1 MFNFGGMLAG
11 IGVAAEGAVKF
22 NRSKKHDEE
31 MLNMREALRKKALIE
46 ARDYSRQEELRLE
59 KKEIRKRGEY
69 LKQYLDRDEVIADLS
84 KNEYAFQ
91 GFKDLQE
98 ALKTR
103 LQDTG
108 EVIPINTFYDVQYAK
123 DKINV
128 PDAIKG
134 EKEKFTLAGSNFYDN
149 PNQQLGFKVVQTNN
163 KMLAKKLSIEEEM
176 AKMSETMNSLNAQ
189 ISASTDETEKKKLQ
203 DELTRVEK
211 SYYSNADGIAK
222 TIAFQNATSS
232 ELSGPDALD
241 PEDGFKLIKTFKD
254 QIKAE
259 MDFIVDNPSGQNK
272 VLVDIIDSK
281 KLSIGEQ
288 GEVRG
293 NQIDRIIFYN
303 HMKEKVV
310 GRFLNAYKDVNGEY
324 KKQHLNK
331 VNFIQSY
338 FKDFVTGGK
347 VPFYGGQVY
356 NTGTNIP
363 TNQYA
368 KFIAGLDV
376 DPNVGNQDLIVNA
389 PDGPKKQNLTQDRIR
404 ELLQRMVF
412 DQPFTGQR

>member
-11 IGVAAEGAVKF
+11 IGVSAGEAVKF

-31 MLNMREALRKKALIE
+31 MLNMREALKRKALIE

-69 LKQYLDRDEVIADLS
+69 LKQFLDRDEVIADLA

-91 GFKDLQE
+91 GFKDLQD

-103 LQDTG
+103 MKETG
-108 EVIPINTFYDVQYAK
+108 EVIPINTFYDVKYAK

-134 EKEKFTLAGSNFYDN
+134 EQEKFTLAGSNFYDN

-163 KMLAKKLSIEEEM
+163 KMLAKKLSVEEEM

-211 SYYSNADGIAK
+211 SYYSSADGIAK

-241 PEDGFKLIKTFKD
+241 PDEGFALIKKFKD

-259 MDFIVDNPSGQNK
+259 MDLIVANPSAHSKVLFNIVDTRIS
-272 VLVDIIDSK
+272 V
-281 KLSIGEQ
+281 GEK

-310 GRFLNAYKDVNGEY
+310 GKFLNAYKDIDGNF

-376 DPNVGNQDLIVNA
+376 DPNIGNQDIIANS
-389 PDGPKKQNLTQDRIR
+389 PNGPMKQNLTQGKIR

>member
-11 IGVAAEGAVKF
+11 IGVVAEGAVKF

-69 LKQYLDRDEVIADLS
+69 LKQFLDRDEVIADLA

-91 GFKDLQE
+91 GFKDLQD

-103 LQDTG
+103 MEETG

-134 EKEKFTLAGSNFYDN
+134 EQEKFTLAGSNFYDN

-163 KMLAKKLSIEEEM
+163 KLLAKKLSVEEEM

-189 ISASTDETEKKKLQ
+189 ISASTDETEKRKLQ
-203 DELTRVEK
+203 EELTRVEK
-211 SYYSNADGIAK
+211 SYYANADGLAK

-259 MDFIVDNPSGQNK
+259 MDFIVDNPSAHNK
-272 VLVDIIDSK
+272 VLFDIVDRKISV
-281 KLSIGEQ
+281 GEQ

-310 GRFLNAYKDVNGEY
+310 GRFLNAYKDAEGNY

-368 KFIAGLDV
+368 KFIAGLDI
-376 DPNVGNQDLIVNA
+376 DPNIGNQDIIANS
-389 PDGPKKQNLTQDRIR
+389 PNGPMKQNLTQDKIR

>member
-69 LKQYLDRDEVIADLS
+69 LKQFLDRDEVIADLA

-91 GFKDLQE
+91 GFKDLQN

-103 LQDTG
+103 MEETG

-134 EKEKFTLAGSNFYDN
+134 EQEKFTLAGSNFYDN

-163 KMLAKKLSIEEEM
+163 KMLAKKLSVEEEM

-211 SYYSNADGIAK
+211 SYYSHADGIAK

-241 PEDGFKLIKTFKD
+241 PDEGFALIKKFKD

-259 MDFIVDNPSGQNK
+259 MDLIVANPSAHSKVLFNIVDTKIS
-272 VLVDIIDSK
+272 V
-281 KLSIGEQ
+281 GEK

-293 NQIDRIIFYN
+293 NQLDRIIFYN

-310 GRFLNAYKDVNGEY
+310 GKFLNAYKDIDGNF

-368 KFIAGLDV
+368 KFIAGLDI
-376 DPNVGNQDLIVNA
+376 DPNVGNQDIIANS
-389 PDGPKKQNLTQDRIR
+389 PTGPMKQNLTQAKIR